1 MMIHDN
7 INRLQQKIDEICRKC
22 GRNSSEI
29 LLIAVSKN
37 NPISAIEEVQK
48 CGLLHFG
55 ENKAQELRDKSEIK
69 SEGIFWHFIGHLQ
82 TNKVK
87 YAVKSAEMIHS
98 VDSEKV
104 LDEINKRA
112 EAENK
117 IQKILF
123 EVNTSDESNKY
134 GVRDFNSLKKLV
146 DEADKMS
153 NVKPIGL
160 MTMAPYTDDKK
171 NIRDCFVQLREWKEE
186 LSRIGHNLTELSM
199 GMTNDF
205 DIAIEEGSTIIRI
218 GTAIFG
224 ERDYSQKWN
233 EQ

>member
-1 MMIHDN
+1 MIQEN
-7 INRLQQKIDEICRKC
+7 INRLKQKIDEICRNC

-48 CGLLHFG
+48 CGIRHFG

-98 VDSEKV
+98 IDSEKV

-134 GVRDFNSLKKLV
+134 GLKDFKLLKKLV

-171 NIRDCFVQLREWKEE
+171 IIRDCFVQLREWKDEVNR
-186 LSRIGHNLTELSM
+186 LGHNLTELSM

>member
-1 MMIHDN
+1 MIQDN
-7 INRLQQKIDEICRKC
+7 INRLKQKIDEICRNC

-55 ENKAQELRDKSEIK
+55 ENKAQELRDKAEIK
-69 SEGIFWHFIGHLQ
+69 SDKIFWHFIGHLQ

-87 YAVKSAEMIHS
+87 YAVKSSEMIHS

-134 GVRDFNSLKKLV
+134 GLKHFDSLKNLV
-146 DEADKMS
+146 NEADKMK
-153 NVKPIGL
+153 NVKSLGL

-171 NIRDCFVQLREWKEE
+171 IIRDCFVQLREWKKE
-186 LSRIGHNLTELSM
+186 LNRIGHNLTELSM

-233 EQ
+233 EK

>member
-1 MMIHDN
+1 MIREN
-7 INRLQQKIDEICRKC
+7 INKLQQKIGEICEKC
-22 GRNSSEI
+22 GRNLQEI
-29 LLIAVSKN
+29 TLIAVSKN
-37 NPISAIEEVQK
+37 NPISAIEEVHK
-48 CGLLHFG
+48 SGLFHFG

-69 SEGIFWHFIGHLQ
+69 ADGIFWHFIGHLQ

-87 YAVKSAEMIHS
+87 YGVKAAEFIHS

-104 LDEINKRA
+104 LEEINKRA
-112 EAENK
+112 GLEYK

-123 EVNTSDESNKY
+123 EVNTSDESNKF
-134 GVRDFNSLKKLV
+134 GVKSFETLEKLAKAAKDLPNIDV
-146 DEADKMS
+146 R
-153 NVKPIGL
+153 GL

-171 NIRDCFVQLREWKEE
+171 IIRDCFKQLREWKDKLNEMGF
-186 LSRIGHNLTELSM
+186 SLTELSM

-205 DIAIEEGSTIIRI
+205 DIAIEEGSTMIRI

>member
-1 MMIHDN
+1 MIREN
-7 INRLQQKIDEICRKC
+7 LNRLRQKVDEICKNCNRK
-22 GRNSSEI
+22 SDEI
-29 LLIAVSKN
+29 TIVAVSKN
-37 NPISAIEEVQK
+37 NPISAIEEVLK
-48 CGLLHFG
+48 FGIINFG
-55 ENKAQELRDKSEIK
+55 ENKAQELRDKFEAK
-69 SEGIFWHFIGHLQ
+69 SEGLIWHFIGHLQ

-87 YAVKSAEMIHS
+87 YAVKAAELIHS
-98 VDSEKV
+98 VDSQKV

-112 EAENK
+112 ASENK

-134 GVRDFNSLKKLV
+134 GLKSFDELKLLAFAA
-146 DEADKMS
+146 EELP
-153 NVKPIGL
+153 NVKALGL

-171 NIRDCFVQLREWKEE
+171 IIRECFIQLRRWKDD
-186 LSRIGHNLTELSM
+186 LNSSGLQYSELSM

>member
-1 MMIHDN
+1 MIREN
-7 INRLQQKIDEICRKC
+7 LNRLRQQIDEICRKC
-22 GRNSSEI
+22 GRKADEI
-29 LLIAVSKN
+29 TIVAVSKN
-37 NPISAIEEVQK
+37 NPVSAIEEAIN
-48 CGLLHFG
+48 CGIINFG
-55 ENKAQELRDKSEIK
+55 ENKAQELRDKFEVK
-69 SEGIFWHFIGHLQ
+69 SEGLIWHFIGHLQ

-87 YAVKSAEMIHS
+87 YAVKAAELIHS
-98 VDSEKV
+98 VDSTKV
-104 LDEINKRA
+104 LEEINKRA
-112 EAENK
+112 ASENK

-134 GVRDFNSLKKLV
+134 GLKNFDELKLLAFAA
-146 DEADKMS
+146 EELP
-153 NVKPIGL
+153 NVKALGL

-171 NIRDCFVQLREWKEE
+171 IIRDCFIQLRQWKDE
-186 LSRIGHNLTELSM
+186 LNGSGLQYSELSM

-224 ERDYSQKWN
+224 ERDNSQKWN

>member
-1 MMIHDN
+1 MIREN
-7 INRLQQKIDEICRKC
+7 LNRLRQKIKEICQKCDRKPE
-22 GRNSSEI
+22 EI
-29 LLIAVSKN
+29 TLVAVSKN
-37 NPISAIEEVQK
+37 NPVSVIEEALKYGVK
-48 CGLLHFG
+48 NFG
-55 ENKAQELRDKSEIK
+55 ENKAQELRDKFEVK
-69 SEGIFWHFIGHLQ
+69 SDGIIWHFIGHLQ

-87 YAVKSAEMIHS
+87 YAVKAAELIHS
-98 VDSEKV
+98 VDSAKV

-112 EAENK
+112 ASENK

-134 GVRDFNSLKKLV
+134 GLKNFEDL
-146 DEADKMS
+146 KMLAFAAEELP
-153 NVKPIGL
+153 NVKALGL

-171 NIRDCFVQLREWKEE
+171 IIRDCFIQLRQWKDE
-186 LSRIGHNLTELSM
+186 LNGLGLQYSELSM

>member
-1 MMIHDN
+1 MIREN
-7 INRLQQKIDEICRKC
+7 LNRLRQKVDEICKNCNRK
-22 GRNSSEI
+22 SDEI
-29 LLIAVSKN
+29 TIVAVSKN
-37 NPISAIEEVQK
+37 NPISAIEEVLK
-48 CGLLHFG
+48 FGIINFG
-55 ENKAQELRDKSEIK
+55 ENKAQELRDKFEAK
-69 SEGIFWHFIGHLQ
+69 SEGLIWHFIGHLQ

-87 YAVKSAEMIHS
+87 YAVKAAELIHS
-98 VDSEKV
+98 VDSQKV

-112 EAENK
+112 ASENK

-134 GVRDFNSLKKLV
+134 GLKSFDELKLLAFAA
-146 DEADKMS
+146 EELP
-153 NVKPIGL
+153 NVKALGL

-171 NIRDCFVQLREWKEE
+171 IIRECFIQLRRWKDD
-186 LSRIGHNLTELSM
+186 LNSSGFQYSELSM